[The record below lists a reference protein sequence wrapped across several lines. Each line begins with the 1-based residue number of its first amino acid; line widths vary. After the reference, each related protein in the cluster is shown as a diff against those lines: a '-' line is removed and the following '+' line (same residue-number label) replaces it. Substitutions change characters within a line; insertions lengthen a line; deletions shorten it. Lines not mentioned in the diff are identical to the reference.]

1 VKLAPATPLLAAA
14 CTLALALAGCGI
26 GSDDAAPD
34 EDGDIRATVMTCF
47 ESEGIDARLEG
58 EEGNE
63 EIVIGDGPGAPRVRV
78 FLTAGESEAAHFQAE
93 GEGAEQIGATWLYVN
108 DGDDDLLEQVENCLT
123 EQ

>member
-1 VKLAPATPLLAAA
+1 MKRSLARPMLAAA
-14 CTLALALAGCGI
+14 CASALALAGCGI

-47 ESEGIDARLEG
+47 ENEGIDARLEG

-78 FLTAGESEAAHFQAE
+78 FLTSGESEAAHFQGE

-108 DGDDDLLEQVENCLT
+108 EGSDDLLEQVENCLA

>member
-1 VKLAPATPLLAAA
+1 MKRTLARPLLGAA
-14 CTLALALAGCGI
+14 CAATLALAGCGL

-34 EDGDIRATVMTCF
+34 DADIRTTVMTCF
-47 ESEGIDARLEG
+47 ENEGIDARLEG

-63 EIVIGDGPGAPRVRV
+63 EIVIGDEPGAPRVRV
-78 FLTAGESEAAHFQAE
+78 FLTSGESEAAHFQGE

-108 DGDDDLLEQVENCLT
+108 EGSDDLLEQVENCLA

>member
-1 VKLAPATPLLAAA
+1 MLAAA
-14 CTLALALAGCGI
+14 CAATLALAGCGL

-34 EDGDIRATVMTCF
+34 DADIRTTVMTCF
-47 ESEGIDARLEG
+47 ENEGIDARFEG

-63 EIVIGDGPGAPRVRV
+63 EIVIGDAPGAPRVRI
-78 FLTAGESEAAHFQAE
+78 FLTSGESEAAHFQGE

-108 DGDDDLLEQVENCLT
+108 EGSDDLLEQVENCLA

>member
-1 VKLAPATPLLAAA
+1 MKPTRGISMLAAA
-14 CTLALALAGCGI
+14 CLLAALPGCAI

-34 EDGDIRATVMTCF
+34 DADIRTTVMTCF
-47 ESEGIDARLEG
+47 QNEDIPARFVG

-78 FLTAGESEAAHFQAE
+78 FLTSGESEAAHFQGE
-93 GEGAEQIGATWLYVN
+93 GEGSEQIGATWLYVN
-108 DGDDDLLEQVENCLT
+108 QGSDELLEKVEHCLA

>member
-1 VKLAPATPLLAAA
+1 MKRSLARPMLAAA
-14 CTLALALAGCGI
+14 CAVTLALAGCGL

-34 EDGDIRATVMTCF
+34 DADVRTTVMTCF
-47 ESEGIDARLEG
+47 ENEGIDAHFEG

-78 FLTAGESEAAHFQAE
+78 FLTSGESEAAHFQGE
-93 GEGAEQIGATWLYVN
+93 GEGSEQIGATWLYVN
-108 DGDDDLLEQVENCLT
+108 EGSDDLLEEVENCLA

>member
-1 VKLAPATPLLAAA
+1 MLAAA
-14 CTLALALAGCGI
+14 CAATLALAGCGL

-34 EDGDIRATVMTCF
+34 DADIRTTVMTCF

-58 EEGNE
+58 EDGNE

-78 FLTAGESEAAHFQAE
+78 FLTSGESEAAHFQGE

-108 DGDDDLLEQVENCLT
+108 EGEDDLLEQVENCLA

>member
-1 VKLAPATPLLAAA
+1 MKRSLARPTVAAA
-14 CTLALALAGCGI
+14 CAATLALAGCGL

-34 EDGDIRATVMTCF
+34 DADIRTTVMTCF
-47 ESEGIDARLEG
+47 EDEGIDARLEG

-78 FLTAGESEAAHFQAE
+78 FLTSGESEAAHFQGE

-108 DGDDDLLEQVENCLT
+108 EGSDDLLEEVENCLA

>member
-1 VKLAPATPLLAAA
+1 MKRSLARPLLGAA
-14 CTLALALAGCGI
+14 CAATLALAGCGL

-34 EDGDIRATVMTCF
+34 DADIRTTVMTCF
-47 ESEGIDARLEG
+47 ENEGIDERLEG

-78 FLTAGESEAAHFQAE
+78 FLTSGESEAAHFQGE

-108 DGDDDLLEQVENCLT
+108 EGSDDLLEQVENCLA

>member
-1 VKLAPATPLLAAA
+1 MNPSVARPMLTAACAAA
-14 CTLALALAGCGI
+14 LGLAGCGL

-34 EDGDIRATVMTCF
+34 DADIRTTVLTCF
-47 ESEGIDARLEG
+47 ENEGLDTHLEG

-63 EIVIGDGPGAPRVRV
+63 EIVIGDEPGAPRVRV
-78 FLTAGESEAAHFQAE
+78 FLTSGESEAAHFQGE

-108 DGDDDLLEQVENCLT
+108 EGSDDLLEQVENCLA

>member
-1 VKLAPATPLLAAA
+1 MKRSLVRPMLAAG
-14 CTLALALAGCGI
+14 CFSALALAGCGL
-26 GSDDAAPD
+26 GSDDASPD
-34 EDGDIRATVMTCF
+34 DDADVRTTVMTCF
-47 ESEGIDARLEG
+47 ENEGIPAHFEG

-78 FLTAGESEAAHFQAE
+78 FLTSGESEAAHFLGE

-108 DGDDDLLEQVENCLT
+108 DGSDDLLERVENCLA

>member
-1 VKLAPATPLLAAA
+1 MKRPLVRPLLGAA
-14 CTLALALAGCGI
+14 CAATLALAGCGL

-34 EDGDIRATVMTCF
+34 DADIRTTVMTCF
-47 ESEGIDARLEG
+47 ENEGIDATLEG

-78 FLTAGESEAAHFQAE
+78 FLTSGESEAAHFQGE

-108 DGDDDLLEQVENCLT
+108 EGSDDLLEDVENCLA